1 MPSAIDTHAARALHE
16 RGALFIEVLPAAD
29 YRERHIAGAINI
41 PLPNLTDDAVA
52 DLDRSA
58 TVVTYCFDYQCDLSA
73 RAAARLVGLGFTDV
87 HDYAPSKEGW
97 MAAALA
103 VEGSSDRQTYAIDI
117 ARRDVPT
124 CPPAAS
130 VGGLREQFEKW
141 PMCVVVDDRR
151 VVLGAVR
158 PEVVALQPATSVSA
172 VLQPAPSTVRPSVPI
187 RDLQRSM
194 GEDGKEHVLVTTYEG
209 VLIGLVR
216 NEDFVAGH

>member
-1 MPSAIDTHAARALHE
+1 MPSAIDTHAARRLHE
-16 RGALFIEVLPAAD
+16 RGALFIEVLPAEA
-29 YRERHIAGAINI
+29 YHERHIVGAINI
-41 PLPNLTDDAVA
+41 PLANLTDDAVA

-73 RAAARLVGLGFTDV
+73 RAAARLVALGFTDV

-97 MAAALA
+97 IAAALA
-103 VEGSSDRQTYAIDI
+103 VEGSSDRETYAIDI

-124 CPPAAS
+124 CPPSAS
-130 VGGLREQFEKW
+130 VGEVREHFEKW
-141 PMCVVVDDRR
+141 PVCVVVDDRR

-158 PEVVALQPATSVSA
+158 PEAAALQPTTKVSA
-172 VLQPAPSTVRPSVPI
+172 VAQPAPSTVRPSVRI

-194 GEDGKEHVLVTTYEG
+194 REDGKEHVLVSTYEG

-216 NEDFVAGH
+216 NEDFVAGR

>member
-1 MPSAIDTHAARALHE
+1 MASAIDTHTARALHE
-16 RGALFIEVLPAAD
+16 RGALFIEVLPAED
-29 YRERHIAGAINI
+29 YRQRHIAGAINI
-41 PLPNLTDDAVA
+41 PLANMTDDAVT

-73 RAAARLVGLGFTDV
+73 RAAARLAALGFTDA

-97 MAAALA
+97 IAAALP
-103 VEGSSDRQTYAIDI
+103 VEGSSDRETYAIDI

-124 CPPAAS
+124 CPPTAS
-130 VGGLREQFEKW
+130 VGELREHFEKW
-141 PMCVVVDDRR
+141 PLCVVVDDRR

-158 PEVVALQPATSVSA
+158 PEVVGLQPATSVSA

-187 RDLQRSM
+187 RELQRSM
-194 GEDGKEHVLVTTYEG
+194 REDGKEHVLVSTYEG

-216 NEDFVAGH
+216 NEDFLAGH